1 MTIVDVV
8 LIVIGVLNIM
18 FMTFMMSLIKDVVS
32 IKLLITQLHTA
43 TSTLASRSINQELM
57 INKLGQGFSEFVN
70 LATSMIDK
78 VEMAVMGGGSM
89 LGGGR
94 IYRTTDGKFTAT
106 SLDELMNKIKNS
118 GKEEDYTPLTQ
129 DDMDK
134 LRNLFEQSDEDEDED
149 NYDTQR

>member
-8 LIVIGVLNIM
+8 LIVIGVLNIL

-43 TSTLASRSINQELM
+43 TSSLASRSINQELAV
-57 INKLGQGFSEFVN
+57 NKLGQGFSEFVN
-70 LATSMIDK
+70 LATTMIDK
-78 VEMAVMGGGSM
+78 IETMVVGGGTI
-89 LGGGR
+89 GGGR
-94 IYRTTDGKFTAT
+94 IYRTTDGRFTAT
-106 SLDELMNKIKNS
+106 SLDDLMNKIKNA

-134 LRNLFEQSDEDEDED
+134 LKNLFEQSDEDEDED
-149 NYDTQR
+149 NYDSQR